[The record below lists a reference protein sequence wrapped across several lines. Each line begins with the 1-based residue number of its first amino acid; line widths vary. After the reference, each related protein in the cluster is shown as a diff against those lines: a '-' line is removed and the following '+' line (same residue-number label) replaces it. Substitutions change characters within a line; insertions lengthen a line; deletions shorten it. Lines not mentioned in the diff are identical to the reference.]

1 MTDEPDVPG
10 SQAERHRT
18 SGFHSQTDAV
28 RSDGGTSSGRDRHR
42 ILRELRGELAR
53 HPAVVSVAGEPPSG
67 YRELQADLDP
77 SWFGRS
83 EATASLRMTWIPDP
97 APDPAVSD
105 RASDAWMRTP
115 IRAYYTLHYSESSG
129 FDCGFHCEPNPHVD
143 GFLHYQERDGVNDPY
158 TYEPASF
165 DARSVS
171 GLLWEMLDALAT
183 RLTTRDGS
191 KE

>member
-1 MTDEPDVPG
+1 MTDEPGVPG
-10 SQAERHRT
+10 GQADRHRE
-18 SGFHSQTDAV
+18 SDFRSRTDGP
-28 RSDGGTSSGRDRHR
+28 RSDGGTASGRDRHR

-53 HPAVVSVAGEPPSG
+53 HPAVLSVAGEPPSEH
-67 YRELQADLDP
+67 RELLADLDP

-83 EATASLRMTWIPDP
+83 EGTASLRIRWIPDP
-97 APDPAVSD
+97 SPEPEESD

-115 IRAYYTLHYSESSG
+115 IRAYYTLQYSESSG

-143 GFLHYQERDGVNDPY
+143 GLLHYQERDEADDPY

-171 GLLWEMLDALAT
+171 GLLWEMTDALAD

-191 KE
+191 R